1 MREGSFK
8 DADLT
13 AANFSAAK
21 LVKADIVAAKLSRAD
36 FSGASLQRAT
46 LTMLRDAA
54 GPSFAAAD
62 MRGAVLTDSVMPD
75 ASFARADLTGVRHLA
90 RHPSSPELSSVHP

>member
-1 MREGSFK
+1 MGPDLREGSFK

-54 GPSFAAAD
+54 TLACLQVAASILNDKSDTTEISLIYANQH
-62 MRGAVLTDSVMPD
+62 DSRLKTAAP
-75 ASFARADLTGVRHLA
+75 
-90 RHPSSPELSSVHP
+90 